1 MARWQVMSV
10 TELMDENGDIINER
24 VGLGDELV
32 EINGVH
38 VSTMVVGEVIHRV
51 SGAVDTL
58 VRMTFRNN
66 RESRE
71 YSVTARRHVP
81 INAPAGARPRRS
93 SPCRIDTFEPL
104 KPNCRER
111 CGRGERTA

>member
-38 VSTMVVGEVIHRV
+38 VSTMVVGEVIQRV

-66 RESRE
+66 RESRR

-81 INAPAGARPRRS
+81 ITSWNLEGLPLWSYRPS
-93 SPCRIDTFEPL
+93 HMETLHS
-104 KPNCRER
+104 
-111 CGRGERTA
+111 

>member
-1 MARWQVMSV
+1 VARWQVMSV

-38 VSTMVVGEVIHRV
+38 VSTMVVGEVIQRV

-81 INAPAGARPRRS
+81 INAPRGS
-93 SPCRIDTFEPL
+93 SAAAQQPV
-104 KPNCRER
+104 PNRYV
-111 CGRGERTA
+111 